1 MFKAFTSFVFFF
13 SVTGPNW
20 FSCRPRLEHKHQVFW
35 STQNDVTYLCA
46 NVMKAAWVEVF
57 QKEDI
62 TKLGKLCEDRNRIFS
77 PSNSFFVVVLIASQ
91 SGRNIITFCSRAPA
105 EPLICGQQCQ
115 FFSHYSQNP
124 HLRHT
129 LNIISMQR
137 FSLSIFASHPWKT

>member
-1 MFKAFTSFVFFF
+1 MFKAFAFLSSSFPSRAPIGFHADLDWNINISFLIDSKWCHLPLCKCHESSLGWSLSEGRHNKTWETLWGQKSYFFSFKFFF
-13 SVTGPNW
+13 
-20 FSCRPRLEHKHQVFW
+20 F
-35 STQNDVTYLCA
+35 
-46 NVMKAAWVEVF
+46 
-57 QKEDI
+57 
-62 TKLGKLCEDRNRIFS
+62 
-77 PSNSFFVVVLIASQ
+77 VLIASQ
-91 SGRNIITFCSRAPA
+91 SGRHIITFCSRAPA